1 MNQTTWYFSFLS
13 NNMKERKK
21 PDTEVHKKSL
31 SDSRKMVVTAAW
43 FLFSLKPHVKVS
55 SNQTANPEIH

>member
-1 MNQTTWYFSFLS
+1 
-13 NNMKERKK
+13 MKERKK

-31 SDSRKMVVTAAW
+31 SDSGKMVVTAAW
-43 FLFSLKPHVKVS
+43 FLFSLNPHVKVP